1 MRRVF
6 LRGVRQCPGSK
17 PLWLEGLLYAAA
29 GDSSAGGAVP
39 QALLAPRQAKE
50 LLEVM
55 GEKGVRM
62 RTDVMEAVMQ
72 ALDEQPLLL

>member
-1 MRRVF
+1 MHAATV
-6 LRGVRQCPGSK
+6 PA
-17 PLWLEGLLYAAA
+17 GLLLDLHKHLALSCLTLPAHA
-29 GDSSAGGAVP
+29 AVP
-39 QALLAPRQAKE
+39 PGLLPPRQAAE

-55 GEKGVRM
+55 GDKGVRM

>member
-1 MRRVF
+1 LLSACLPASCSPPPPPAGDV
-6 LRGVRQCPGSK
+6 Q
-17 PLWLEGLLYAAA
+17 GLL
-29 GDSSAGGAVP
+29 P
-39 QALLAPRQAKE
+39 PRQVAE

-55 GEKGVRM
+55 GNKGVRM